1 MDPIS
6 AVGLA
11 ANIAQFV
18 DFGIKAVSK
27 GNQIYRSCDGRL
39 REHQDLAIVTN
50 DLLLLQTKLSEG
62 LRPQGV
68 SGCPNEDNQALEIL
82 ASASNELANQLLGR
96 LNRAK
101 ASGQHLRWKSLRQ
114 ALKSVCTKKDVDEI
128 AHRMTM
134 LRDELNTRILV
145 SLRLARKD

>member
-6 AVGLA
+6 AIGLA

-18 DFGIKAVSK
+18 DFGIKVVSK
-27 GNQIYRSCDGRL
+27 GNQIYRSGDGRL

-50 DLLLLQTKLSEG
+50 DLLLLQTKLSES

-68 SGCPNEDNQALEIL
+68 SGCLNEDNQALETL
-82 ASASNELANQLLGR
+82 ANASNELANQLLGR

-101 ASGQHLRWKSLRQ
+101 ASGQHLR
-114 ALKSVCTKKDVDEI
+114 
-128 AHRMTM
+128 
-134 LRDELNTRILV
+134 
-145 SLRLARKD
+145 